1 MKTICKLSWKMLK
14 RNKTLNAYI
23 IIQMAVVFAMTI
35 FMVSSITSRFKYYSP
50 FEDYIEKDG
59 YFCNLTSATSVLGKY
74 VQKPSDIS
82 DALSGVA
89 ASDVQASY
97 RVNISEK
104 DGNNMYS
111 LFAYSYDEGLYN
123 NWIPNMQD
131 GKWLSDIDQKESEE
145 IPVVVY
151 DINHSIEV
159 GDVLEKQSI
168 EYIVDELGKEGN
180 ITKLFKLKVVGI
192 LDDEAEIVYYNKV
205 EYGDCRDAFSSVKQ
219 ITKDEGYE
227 TLYLFRSIDTRSANV
242 FSMSS
247 GIAFINI
254 SDSITKEMQDKN
266 QEIIL
271 GITEDFMELQTFK
284 QNSSAYIT
292 EEVNRLLPIFICI
305 FLLTIIITISVNAIT
320 TYKEISNFAL
330 YYICGLRWKG
340 TMLISLIHAVFQ
352 TIISVFLAVISMIVC
367 SFTDILADTVLGFHP
382 IQIVVC
388 FAMIFINLIFAFIMP
403 FIIIRNN
410 TPKEI
415 LTSN

>member
-14 RNKTLNAYI
+14 RNKMLNAYI

-35 FMVSSITSRFKYYSP
+35 FMVSSITSRFQYYSP
-50 FEDYIEKDG
+50 FKDYIEKDG

-82 DALSGVA
+82 DALSGVEE
-89 ASDVQASY
+89 SDVQASY

-104 DGNNMYS
+104 DGDNMYS

-131 GKWLSDIDQKESEE
+131 GKWLSDIDQQESEE

-151 DINHSIEV
+151 DINHSIKV
-159 GDVLEKQSI
+159 GDVLEKRSI
-168 EYIVDELGKEGN
+168 DYTVDDQGNEGN
-180 ITKLFKLKVVGI
+180 MIKFFKLKVVGL
-192 LDDEAEIVYYNKV
+192 LDDDAEIVYYNKV
-205 EYGDCRDAFSSVKQ
+205 EYGDCRDAFSSVKK
-219 ITKDEGYE
+219 ITKNEGYE
-227 TLYLFRSIDTRSANV
+227 TIYLFRSEDTRSAGI

-254 SDSITKEMQDKN
+254 SDSITKEMQDEN
-266 QEIIL
+266 QMIIL
-271 GITEDFMELQTFK
+271 GITNNFMDLPIFK
-284 QNSSAYIT
+284 QNSSDYIT
-292 EEVNRLLPIFICI
+292 EEVNKLLPIFICI

-330 YYICGLRWKG
+330 YYICGMRWKG
-340 TMLISLIHAVFQ
+340 TMLISLIHAVIQ
-352 TIISVFLAVISMIVC
+352 TIFAVFLAVISMIVC
-367 SFTDILADTVLGFHP
+367 SFTNILAATVLEFHP
-382 IQIVVC
+382 LQIVVC
-388 FAMIFINLIFAFIMP
+388 FAMILVNLIFAFIMP

>member
-23 IIQMAVVFAMTI
+23 IIQMAVVFAMAI
-35 FMVSSITSRFKYYSP
+35 FMVSSITSRFQYYSP
-50 FEDYIEKDG
+50 FKDYIEKDG

-82 DALSGVA
+82 DSLNGVNEC
-89 ASDVQASY
+89 DVQASY
-97 RVNISEK
+97 KVNISEK
-104 DGNNMYS
+104 DADNMYS

-123 NWIPNMQD
+123 NWIPNMQE

-168 EYIVDELGKEGN
+168 DYILDDHGNEGN
-180 ITKLFKLKVVGI
+180 ITKVFKLKVVGI
-192 LDDEAEIVYYNKV
+192 LDDDAEIVHYNKV
-205 EYGDCRDAFSSVKQ
+205 EYDDCRDAFSSVKK
-219 ITKDEGYE
+219 ITKNEGYE
-227 TLYLFRSIDTRSANV
+227 TIYLFRSEDTRSAGI

-254 SDSITKEMQDKN
+254 SDSITKEMQDEN
-266 QEIIL
+266 QIIIL
-271 GITEDFMELQTFK
+271 GITDNFMELPTFK
-284 QNSSAYIT
+284 QNSSDYIT
-292 EEVNRLLPIFICI
+292 EEVNKLLPIFICI

-330 YYICGLRWKG
+330 YYICGITWRG
-340 TMLISLIHAVFQ
+340 TMLISLIHAVIQ
-352 TIISVFLAVISMIVC
+352 TIVSVFLAVISMIVC
-367 SFTDILADTVLGFHP
+367 SFTNILSDTVLEFHS

>member
-14 RNKTLNAYI
+14 RNKTLNVYI

-35 FMVSSITSRFKYYSP
+35 FMVSSITSRFQYYSA
-50 FEDYIEKDG
+50 FKDYIEKDG

-82 DALSGVA
+82 DSLNGVKEC
-89 ASDVQASY
+89 DVQASY
-97 RVNISEK
+97 KVNISEK
-104 DGNNMYS
+104 DADNMYS

-151 DINHSIEV
+151 NINHSIKV

-168 EYIVDELGKEGN
+168 EYIVDDQGNEGN
-180 ITKLFKLKVVGI
+180 ITKVFKLMVVGI
-192 LDDEAEIVYYNKV
+192 LDDDAEIVHYNKV
-205 EYGDCRDAFSSVKQ
+205 EYDDCRDAFSSVKK
-219 ITKDEGYE
+219 ITKNEGYE
-227 TLYLFRSIDTRSANV
+227 TIYLFRSEDTRSAGI

-254 SDSITKEMQDKN
+254 SDSITKEMQDEN
-266 QEIIL
+266 QIIIL
-271 GITEDFMELQTFK
+271 GITDNFMDLPIFK
-284 QNSSAYIT
+284 QNSSDYIT
-292 EEVNRLLPIFICI
+292 EEVNKLLPIFICI
-305 FLLTIIITISVNAIT
+305 FLLTNIITISVNAIT

-330 YYICGLRWKG
+330 YYICGMRWKG
-340 TMLISLIHAVFQ
+340 TMLISLIHAVIQAIFA
-352 TIISVFLAVISMIVC
+352 VFLAVISMIVF
-367 SFTDILADTVLGFHP
+367 SFTNILADTVLEFHP
-382 IQIVVC
+382 IQIAVC
-388 FAMIFINLIFAFIMP
+388 FAMILVNLIFAFIMP